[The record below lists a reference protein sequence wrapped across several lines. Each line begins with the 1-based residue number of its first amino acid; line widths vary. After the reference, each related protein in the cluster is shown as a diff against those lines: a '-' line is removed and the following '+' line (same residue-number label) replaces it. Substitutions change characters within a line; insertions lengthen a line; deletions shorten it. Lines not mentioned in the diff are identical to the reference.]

1 MRAIGLAIVALALF
15 APSASAATI
24 EIEDVFCGCDGSS
37 GDEDTHTI
45 IVRAEPGELNRISV
59 HQEPGGVVIEDL
71 GAPLTGECEPASP
84 GRRICR
90 GFSNTGIVVHL
101 SDGDDELNLR
111 DLGGSVDGGPG
122 DDDIVV
128 AGPPSQLQGGAGAD
142 LLDGR
147 LAPGSAISY
156 RDHTAGVTVRLN
168 ALADDG
174 SPGEGDNV
182 LGSLGSIEGGSG
194 DDSLESGADSASLAG
209 GAGNDRLVGS
219 PEGES
224 LLGQEGDDDIAAGG
238 GNDSLAGGAGR
249 DVLSGGAG
257 HDEASYAD
265 AVTPLRLSIGDG
277 PNDGATGEGDDI
289 QADIEDLIGG
299 PRADVMIG
307 TAGAN
312 RLVGLGGA
320 DRMFGGNGPDA
331 LLGAGD
337 GDRLDAG
344 PGPDSVIAGA
354 GDRLLLDDGDRD
366 RTDCRSSA
374 PVIEADSRDTFKRC
388 APWVR
393 LRSRSHPRPGRPVR
407 IVVIC
412 PRLSAVPCRGHFF
425 VRMIARQ
432 RSPRQRS
439 PRRLSRTV
447 HFGPIQHGRRAVLTV
462 GLSRALDPS
471 FLIQMIGVAVRR
483 GDGRSTTR
491 ISGGF

>member
-1 MRAIGLAIVALALF
+1 MRAIGLAILALALF
-15 APSASAATI
+15 APSASAAVV
-24 EIEDVFCGCDGSS
+24 EVEDHFCGCDGSS
-37 GDEDTHTI
+37 GDEDTHYI
-45 IVRAEPGELNRISV
+45 IVRAAPGELNAISV
-59 HQEPGGVVIEDL
+59 HTEPNAVVIEDS
-71 GAPLTGECEPASP
+71 GAPLTGSCEPASP

-90 GFSNTGIVVHL
+90 GPYDDIVL
-101 SDGDDELNLR
+101 DLGDGDDELNLR
-111 DLGGSVDGGPG
+111 DLHGSVDAGPG

-142 LLDGR
+142 LLDAR

-194 DDSLESGADSASLAG
+194 DDTLESGADAASLAG
-209 GAGNDRLVGS
+209 GGGNDTLVGS

-224 LLGQEGDDDIAAGG
+224 LLGQDGDDDIAAGG
-238 GNDSLAGGAGR
+238 GNDSLAGGAGT
-249 DVLSGGAG
+249 DLLSGGPG
-257 HDEASYAD
+257 HDEASYAG

-277 PNDGATGEGDDI
+277 PNDGAAGEGDDI
-289 QADIEDLIGG
+289 QADVEDLIGG
-299 PRADVMIG
+299 SGADVMIG
-307 TAGAN
+307 TAEAN

-320 DRMFGGNGPDA
+320 DRMFGGDGPDA

-344 PGPDSVIAGA
+344 RGSDSVIAG
-354 GDRLLLDDGDRD
+354 GRDRLLLDDGDRD

-374 PVIEADSRDTFKRC
+374 PVIKADSRDTFKRC

-393 LRSRSHPRPGRPVR
+393 LRSRSQPRPGRPVR

-425 VRMIARQ
+425 VRML
-432 RSPRQRS
+432 PGH
-439 PRRLSRTV
+439 RRLSRTV
-447 HFGPIQHGRRAVLTV
+447 QFGPIRPGRRAVLTM

-471 FLIQMIGVAVRR
+471 FVIQMIGVAVRR